1 VLEQHAVGIIQP
13 DICHA
18 GGMSKLHKIGA
29 MAEIFTVTL
38 APHNSNGPI
47 STVASPAP
55 GHESAKL
62 PCAGA
67 VPQLDERVR

>member
-1 VLEQHAVGIIQP
+1 MLEQHAVGGIQP

-38 APHNSNGPI
+38 APH
-47 STVASPAP
+47 
-55 GHESAKL
+55 KL
-62 PCAGA
+62 QRPHLHRGQPCTWT
-67 VPQLDERVR
+67 